1 MGYPLATRTANY
13 TTALSQQAQLGMG
26 MPPSGKAVAGGSLA
40 QVKGDT
46 GHFAGVLTFALAS

>member
-1 MGYPLATRTANY
+1 MGIYLPTANH
-13 TTALSQQAQLGMG
+13 TTALSQQAQVCIGML
-26 MPPSGKAVAGGSLA
+26 PSGKGWIAGDSLA